1 MHVPTEIIL
10 LFFLISFLVYTMPS
24 LLVNFSRTLKG
35 KTLLLIL
42 TIVVTLYNRTG
53 GLIMA
58 MFLIFLA
65 EFNYEYNNGLV
76 YEGFTGAGTGAGAGT
91 GRGTDSETISAINN
105 RTLSYEQ
112 DVNTLIRKPKQ
123 DQLMIEQSLTS
134 IDSSKIDS
142 SLIDAY
148 KAYS

>member
-10 LFFLISFLVYTMPS
+10 LFFIISFLVYTMPS
-24 LLVNFSRTLKG
+24 ILVNFCRTLQG
-35 KTLLLIL
+35 KALLLIL
-42 TIVVTLYNRTG
+42 TIGVTLYNRTG

-58 MFLIFLA
+58 MLIIFLA
-65 EFNYEYNNGLV
+65 EFNYEYNNDIV
-76 YEGFTGAGTGAGAGT
+76 YEGFTGAGTNT
-91 GRGTDSETISAINN
+91 GRGTDSDTVTTINN
-105 RTLSYEQ
+105 GIIGYNQ

-142 SLIDAY
+142 SLIDAFTTHL
-148 KAYS
+148 

>member
-1 MHVPTEIIL
+1 MHVPTEIII
-10 LFFLISFLVYTMPS
+10 LFFTISFLIYTMPS

-76 YEGFTGAGTGAGAGT
+76 YEGFTG
-91 GRGTDSETISAINN
+91 TDSNTVTAINN
-105 RTLSYEQ
+105 GMLSYEQ

-148 KAYS
+148 KA